1 MSGFIPNDFGNEHK
15 NSALSKSILSN
26 SKPLGIETFFN
37 SSLIFDLVFSN
48 SVIEHLFTKENQQKM
63 ANEVIRVGKNYFIQT
78 PNKYFLIE
86 PHWVFPLFQFLPFSL
101 KVYLT
106 QHFNLGHIP
115 KSESKELAIN
125 QVNEIILISKKELK
139 ELFTHSEI
147 YTEYFLGLGKSYTA
161 YNIS

>member
-1 MSGFIPNDFGNEHK
+1 MIF
-15 NSALSKSILSN
+15 AL
-26 SKPLGIETFFN
+26 
-37 SSLIFDLVFSN
+37 
-48 SVIEHLFTKENQQKM
+48 
-63 ANEVIRVGKNYFIQT
+63 
-78 PNKYFLIE
+78 
-86 PHWVFPLFQFLPFSL
+86 FSL

-147 YTEYFLGLGKSYTA
+147 YTEYFWD
-161 YNIS
+161 